1 MIACIGPDTA
11 LVLAVA
17 LAAVAGSEEVE
28 NVDTARDELFDPDPE
43 AALELEFA
51 CALEVPP
58 FDKLCC

>member
-17 LAAVAGSEEVE
+17 GSEEVE
-28 NVDTARDELFDPDPE
+28 NVETARDELFDPDPE